1 LKKRVL
7 ILGSSGMLGHVI
19 NLHLR
24 SLPQYFDVTDISR
37 NNHLISPNIKLDVT
51 DFNKL
56 EEIYFNLRPDIVI
69 NCVGI
74 LNINAEK
81 NPLSSIL
88 INSYLPHFLKKIT
101 SNCSCKVIHIST
113 DCVFSGSKG
122 NYSENDFR
130 DADNFYGRTKA
141 LGEILDNKNLT
152 IRTSVVGPEINT
164 NGIGLFH
171 WFSKQSGEIKGFTD
185 VFWTGVTTLELSK
198 SIVAC
203 LQNEIT
209 GLYHMVNTVKISKY
223 ELLLYL
229 IAEFPKTSIK
239 NLEKNSDFSYDKSL
253 INSRNDLPYKVPS
266 YEEMIK
272 DMKLWIIKHPEI
284 YPHYQNLI

>member
-1 LKKRVL
+1 MKKHVL
-7 ILGSSGMLGHVI
+7 ILGSSGMLGHVV

-24 SLPQYFDVTDISR
+24 SLPHHFDVTDISR
-37 NNHLISPNIKLDVT
+37 KNHLISPNIELDLT
-51 DFNKL
+51 DFNEL
-56 EEIYFNLRPDIVI
+56 EEIYFKLRPD
-69 NCVGI
+69 N
-74 LNINAEK
+74 NAEK
-81 NPLSSIL
+81 NPLGSIL

-101 SNCSCKVIHIST
+101 SNCHCKVIHIST

-141 LGEILDNKNLT
+141 MGEIPDNKNLT
-152 IRTSVVGPEINT
+152 IRTSIVGPELNT

-171 WFSKQSGEIKGFTD
+171 WFSKQSGEIQGFTD

-203 LQNEIT
+203 IKNEIT

-223 ELLLYL
+223 ELLLYF
-229 IAEFPKTSIK
+229 IAEFSKTSIK
-239 NLEKNSDFSYDKSL
+239 NLEKNGDYSYDKSL
-253 INSRNDLPYKVPS
+253 LNSRHDLSYKVPS

-272 DMKLWIIKHPEI
+272 DMKIWIINHPEI